1 MSKILLLR
9 NFIEDKR
16 TSMEVYA
23 DNLSRAFAESD
34 TQHTIRFYRPA
45 TRFSKNNDNDA
56 GHWQMRFARYLE
68 YPAQVKR
75 FNADL
80 YHITEHGYAHLIKNL
95 PKDRTIVTVHDLIPF
110 LKHRGVIKGVKPE
123 KNPRLAEYSLKHLKH
138 AAHIIAISKNTKKD
152 LIEHCDCKEENI
164 SVVYYG
170 LPNVEQFQALSK
182 STVRAELNLPDVGNK
197 LILVTGQ
204 EFYKNLET
212 SVKVYNQLQHK
223 HSVRLVHLGR
233 NNDVW
238 QQAKSL
244 ARQPESI
251 IELSQIPH
259 QQVVKLYKAVDC
271 VLFPSWY
278 EGFGLP
284 PLEAMACGTPAV
296 TSNAASLPE
305 AVGPD
310 TLTVAPDNI
319 NGLLS
324 ALEIVLYDGNKRA
337 RLIQSGLEYS
347 QKFTWQ
353 NCAKQV
359 LDIYQHVL
367 KQD

>member
-1 MSKILLLR
+1 MSKVLLLS
-9 NFIEDKR
+9 NFVEDKR

-23 DNLSRAFAESD
+23 DNLAQAFANSD
-34 TQHTIRFYRPA
+34 TVHTIRFYRPA
-45 TRFSKNNDNDA
+45 TRFSKNDEA

-75 FNADL
+75 FKANL

-95 PKDRTIVTVHDLIPF
+95 PSERTIVTVHDLIPY
-110 LKHRGVIKGVKPE
+110 LKHRGAIKGVKPE
-123 KNPRLAEYSLKHLKH
+123 KNPRLAEYSLKHLKQ
-138 AAHIIAISKNTKKD
+138 AAHIIAISENTKQD
-152 LIEHCDCKEENI
+152 LIEHCACKAENI

-170 LPNVEQFQALSK
+170 LPDVDKFKALNK
-182 STVRAELNLPDVGNK
+182 SAARSELNLPDDETK
-197 LILVTGQ
+197 LVLITGQ

-212 SVKVYNQLQHK
+212 SIKVYNQLRK
-223 HSVRLVHLGR
+223 NHSIRLVHLGR
-233 NNDVW
+233 NNDIW
-238 QQAKSL
+238 QQAKDL
-244 ARQPESI
+244 ADNPESI
-251 IELSQIPH
+251 IEFSQFPH
-259 QQVVKLYKAVDC
+259 DEVVKLYKAVDC

-310 TLTVAPDNI
+310 TLTANPDDVE
-319 NGLLS
+319 GLVN
-324 ALEIVLYDGNKRA
+324 AVEIVLFDEGERT

-347 QKFTWQ
+347 RDFTWQ
-353 NCAKQV
+353 NCARRV
-359 LDIYQHVL
+359 LDVYQQIL
-367 KQD
+367 NQD